1 MTLSATSW
9 SLRRWLLGCLGLLA
23 LVLLAVATTVAA
35 HHHQASTS
43 RDSAKLAGQAQTDL
57 QIYLRGLNEVLLTDG
72 SSSALAMARDA
83 GTRFDTRLQAL
94 LARHAGDAIGQ
105 LLRQQ
110 VQPAWTPMVAAGRTL
125 LQLKGVSAS
134 DDASMLAYGKVAGL
148 SEPLVQ
154 AMAGVEAAETQAALQ
169 AEERLLVLGAA
180 GAAGSALALL
190 VLGTQIYRVV
200 FLRLGGEPA
209 LACEL
214 ANRLASHDLTV
225 NIPVHQAGDGSTV
238 MQALGRI
245 RDSLTHVV
253 AQVRVN
259 AESVASAS
267 AQIAQGNQDLSMR
280 TEHQAGALQATSA
293 STAELGTTVS
303 QNADNA
309 RQANVLAQSAS
320 QVAVQGG
327 ALMGEVVQ
335 TMQGI
340 NDSSRRI
347 ADIISV
353 IDGIAFQTNILA
365 LNAAVE
371 AARAG
376 EQGRGFAVVAGEV
389 RLLARRSAE
398 AALEIKGLI
407 QASVQRVDA
416 GTALV
421 DRAGVSMQDTVASIR
436 QVAAIVGTISDASL
450 AQHGGVHQLGETMAR
465 LDASTQQN
473 AALVEQSAAAA
484 DSLRQQALQLVE
496 AVSVFRLPADHTV

>member
-1 MTLSATSW
+1 M
-9 SLRRWLLGCLGLLA
+9 
-23 LVLLAVATTVAA
+23 V
-35 HHHQASTS
+35 Q
-43 RDSAKLAGQAQTDL
+43 
-57 QIYLRGLNEVLLTDG
+57 
-72 SSSALAMARDA
+72 DA
-83 GTRFDTRLQAL
+83 GTRFDRLLQQL
-94 LARHAGDAIGQ
+94 LAHHGADAVGQ
-105 LLRQQ
+105 ALRQQ
-110 VQPAWTPMVAAGRTL
+110 VQPAWTAMAAAAQAL
-125 LQLKGVSAS
+125 LKVKGVSAS

-154 AMAGVEAAETQAALQ
+154 AVAAVEATERQAAQQ
-169 AEERLLVLGAA
+169 AESRLLLLGAT

-190 VLGTQIYRVV
+190 LIGTQIYRVV
-200 FLRLGGEPA
+200 FSRLGGEPA

-214 ANRLASHDLTV
+214 ANRLAAYDLAV
-225 NIPVHQAGDGSTV
+225 EFPVQLAAGAGDAGTV
-238 MQALGRI
+238 MQALARI
-245 RDSLTHVV
+245 RDSLAHVV

-267 AQIAQGNQDLSMR
+267 AQIAQGNQDLSQR
-280 TEHQAGALQATSA
+280 TEQQAVSLQRTSA
-293 STAELGTTVS
+293 STAELGTTVA
-303 QNADNA
+303 QNAESA
-309 RQANVLAQSAS
+309 RQANALAQGAS

-327 ALMGEVVQ
+327 EVMGEVVQ
-335 TMQGI
+335 TMRGI

-347 ADIISV
+347 ADIIGV

-389 RLLARRSAE
+389 RGLARRSAE

-421 DRAGVSMQDTVASIR
+421 DRAGSAMQETVASIR
-436 QVAAIVGTISDASL
+436 GVTDIVAAISAASL
-450 AQHGGVHQLGETMAR
+450 AQHGGVHRLGETMGQ
-465 LDASTQQN
+465 LDTSTQQN

-484 DSLRQQALQLVE
+484 NSLRQQAMQLVDL
-496 AVSVFRLPADHTV
+496 VSVFRLPAGHTG